1 MSDSETTADR
11 WLEAQKRY
19 WDAWA
24 EMAQRGLDTATGGSR
39 EPANPWADGMEQWWK
54 AVSPSAP
61 KPAQDVF
68 SQLVNLGKN
77 YFAMAEGLS
86 KPTGSGDVSEMVQ
99 NWMRTLSDAFAKGG
113 QGMNP
118 LAAMGLGGK
127 TGRGAMPFWDLPFDT
142 FSRTMSAGSPVPGD
156 FLKAF
161 EGDVPGDMRAQMDRF
176 LSTPA
181 IGYGREYQEQYQKF
195 ARLVM
200 EYEKAMGQYQA
211 GFGALGQKSLEIFQ
225 NRLEKTAADSGPVNS
240 VRQVYNIWVDACEEV
255 YAEYAMSDDYA
266 KRYGG
271 MVNALMAVK
280 HQGARLVD
288 ESLEAMNMPTR
299 TEISGLQ
306 RRLHDAR
313 KDFRKLSVEAERMR
327 AELDD
332 MAGVVS
338 GVEALRQELDTLRE
352 AVKKL
357 QEKPAPATPSDAT
370 AAKAAAPAKTA
381 ATKTP
386 AKAAATKAPAK
397 PAATKTRAAAKPASK
412 PAPGATGGTTR
423 KTGTTRRKTQS

>member
-19 WDAWA
+19 WDAWT
-24 EMAQRGLDTATGGSR
+24 EMAQRGLDTAMSGSR
-39 EPANPWADGMEQWWK
+39 EPANPWADAMEQWWK

-86 KPTGSGDVSEMVQ
+86 KPTTSGDVSDMVQ

-118 LAAMGLGGK
+118 LAAMGLAGK
-127 TGRGAMPFWDLPFDT
+127 TGRGATAFWDLPFDT

-176 LSTPA
+176 LSAPA

-195 ARLVM
+195 GRLVM

-211 GFGALGQKSLEIFQ
+211 GFGALGQKSLETFQ
-225 NRLEKTAADSGPVNS
+225 KRLETTAADSGPVNS

-266 KRYGG
+266 KRYGE

-280 HQGARLVD
+280 QQGARLVD

-306 RRLHDAR
+306 RRLHDFR
-313 KDFRKLSVEAERMR
+313 NDFRKLSAEAESMR
-327 AELDD
+327 AELDG

-338 GVEALRQELDTLRE
+338 EVEALRQELDTLRE

-357 QEKPAPATPSDAT
+357 QEKPAPATQSDV
-370 AAKAAAPAKTA
+370 
-381 ATKTP
+381 TP
-386 AKAAATKAPAK
+386 AKPAATKARTKAAGSKTPAK

>member
-1 MSDSETTADR
+1 
-11 WLEAQKRY
+11 
-19 WDAWA
+19 
-24 EMAQRGLDTATGGSR
+24 
-39 EPANPWADGMEQWWK
+39 
-54 AVSPSAP
+54 V
-61 KPAQDVF
+61 
-68 SQLVNLGKN
+68 
-77 YFAMAEGLS
+77 
-86 KPTGSGDVSEMVQ
+86 
-99 NWMRTLSDAFAKGG
+99 
-113 QGMNP
+113 
-118 LAAMGLGGK
+118 
-127 TGRGAMPFWDLPFDT
+127 
-142 FSRTMSAGSPVPGD
+142 
-156 FLKAF
+156 
-161 EGDVPGDMRAQMDRF
+161 
-176 LSTPA
+176 
-181 IGYGREYQEQYQKF
+181 
-195 ARLVM
+195 
-200 EYEKAMGQYQA
+200 
-211 GFGALGQKSLEIFQ
+211 GFGALGQKSLETFQ
-225 NRLEKTAADSGPVNS
+225 KRLETTAADSGPVNS

-266 KRYGG
+266 KRYGE

-280 HQGARLVD
+280 QQGARLVD

-306 RRLHDAR
+306 RRLHDSR
-313 KDFRKLSVEAERMR
+313 KDFRKLSAEAERMR

-370 AAKAAAPAKTA
+370 AATPAKPA
-381 ATKTP
+381 ATRTR

-412 PAPGATGGTTR
+412 STPGATGGTTR